1 MFMFH
6 SSPNRHC
13 QKCLLFS
20 RCLLASACAAGALA
34 SDARASSAD
43 AHWIAAAAEQPVQLE
58 KFSVTD
64 RRTEAD
70 AYRTE
75 KIVSATKTPT
85 ALLDVPQSISVVTAE
100 QIRDQQMLSLG
111 EVVRYVP
118 GITAHQGEN
127 NRDQLVFRGNSS
139 SADFFLDGVRDDVQ
153 YYRDLYN
160 LARVEV
166 LRGPNAMLFGRGG
179 GGGLVN
185 RVLKEATFAPFQE
198 ITLQA
203 GSFGQLRAAVDLN
216 QPAGDHAAVR
226 VNALVE
232 HADSFRDFVSLRRSA
247 VNPTITLVPSAQTK
261 LTLSYEH
268 FSDQRTADRGVTSFL
283 GRPVD
288 VPVGTYYGNPDDS
301 YVQARVDFLS
311 ALLQHQVGD
320 LTIRNRT
327 LFGDYDR
334 SYQNY
339 VPGAVNATRTFVTLT
354 AYNNATQRENFFNQT
369 DLVYVLN
376 TGGLR
381 HTLLAGVELGTQR
394 TDNFRNTGYFNN
406 TATSF
411 LVPYDNP
418 TSHVPVTF
426 RQSATDANNHLR
438 TNLAA
443 VYAQDQVEFSP
454 HLQAIVGVRFDSFD
468 LEYRNNRNGDQ
479 LGRTD
484 RLMSP
489 RAGLVFKPVTRA
501 SLYANY
507 SVSFLPSSG
516 DQFSSLTTITQQ
528 VKPEKFSNLEAGA
541 KWEITPSFEA
551 TAAVYQLDRTNT
563 RSTDPLDPTRI
574 VQTGSTRTTGFE
586 CGVSGRLT
594 SSWSLT
600 GGYAYQD
607 AAIRSATTAAPA
619 GARVPQVPRHN
630 FSVWNKLQLTG
641 PLAVGVGVVQRT
653 DMFAAIDNTVVV
665 PGYTRADAAVYYSIS
680 ENWHVQ
686 ANVENVT
693 NRRYTVNSDSN
704 TNLSPG
710 SPRSVRVMLRARF

>member
-1 MFMFH
+1 MLMFH

-13 QKCLLFS
+13 QKCPLFS

-34 SDARASSAD
+34 SDAWASSAD
-43 AHWIAAAAEQPVQLE
+43 AEWIAAAAEQPVQLE

-75 KIVSATKTPT
+75 QIVSATKTRT
-85 ALLDVPQSISVVTAE
+85 ALLDVPQSISVVSAE

-185 RVLKEATFAPFQE
+185 RVLKEAAFTPFQE

-301 YVQARVDFLS
+301 HVQARVDLLS
-311 ALLQHQVGD
+311 AFLQHQVGD

-327 LFGDYDR
+327 LFGD
-334 SYQNY
+334 
-339 VPGAVNATRTFVTLT
+339 
-354 AYNNATQRENFFNQT
+354 
-369 DLVYVLN
+369 
-376 TGGLR
+376 
-381 HTLLAGVELGTQR
+381 
-394 TDNFRNTGYFNN
+394 
-406 TATSF
+406 
-411 LVPYDNP
+411 
-418 TSHVPVTF
+418 
-426 RQSATDANNHLR
+426 
-438 TNLAA
+438 
-443 VYAQDQVEFSP
+443 
-454 HLQAIVGVRFDSFD
+454 
-468 LEYRNNRNGDQ
+468 
-479 LGRTD
+479 
-484 RLMSP
+484 
-489 RAGLVFKPVTRA
+489 
-501 SLYANY
+501 
-507 SVSFLPSSG
+507 
-516 DQFSSLTTITQQ
+516 
-528 VKPEKFSNLEAGA
+528 
-541 KWEITPSFEA
+541 
-551 TAAVYQLDRTNT
+551 
-563 RSTDPLDPTRI
+563 
-574 VQTGSTRTTGFE
+574 
-586 CGVSGRLT
+586 
-594 SSWSLT
+594 
-600 GGYAYQD
+600 
-607 AAIRSATTAAPA
+607 
-619 GARVPQVPRHN
+619 
-630 FSVWNKLQLTG
+630 
-641 PLAVGVGVVQRT
+641 
-653 DMFAAIDNTVVV
+653 
-665 PGYTRADAAVYYSIS
+665 
-680 ENWHVQ
+680 
-686 ANVENVT
+686 
-693 NRRYTVNSDSN
+693 
-704 TNLSPG
+704 
-710 SPRSVRVMLRARF
+710 